1 MTIAIFDHAPKPP
14 GSLDHTTTITAVVEL
29 SKSIWL
35 VAGHV
40 PGLERRP
47 LKRTKDRAA
56 GLLGILTAWREKA
69 EQAGQTIT
77 RIVIAFEAGR
87 DGFWLARWLRRNGIE
102 AYVIH
107 PSSVPVPRGARAKT
121 DRLDTGMLLRAFS
134 AWLRGEPDTCR
145 MVAIPSPEEEDL
157 RRPSRERAELV
168 TERTRLVN
176 RIRALLTLH
185 GLGDVNPG
193 TPATRRKLT
202 QLRTAEGD
210 PLPRNACAEL
220 ERLFDRLELVKKH
233 IKTIEADYPRQH
245 TGDIGIVGERD
256 LADQARRLFQQL
268 VTITGIGGTTAATLV
283 AEVFVRTFADRRAL
297 ARFVGLTG
305 TPDESGSRRRDRGLM
320 KAGSARVR
328 HVMIQLAWRMLYHQ
342 PNAAL
347 VHWYRDR
354 VAKANSGGRKTFIV
368 ALARKLLIALWR
380 FVQTGEVPA
389 GMQLAVA

>member
-1 MTIAIFDHAPKPP
+1 MRRQSRR
-14 GSLDHTTTITAVVEL
+14 SLNFQKGLGL
-29 SKSIWL
+29 SL
-35 VAGHV
+35 GHV

-47 LKRTKDRAA
+47 LKRTEDRAA
-56 GLLGILTAWREKA
+56 GLLGILTTWRGKA
-69 EQAGQTIT
+69 EQAGRTIA

-87 DGFWLARWLRRNGIE
+87 DGFWLARWLRCNGIE

-134 AWLRGEPDTCR
+134 AWLRGEPDACR
-145 MVAIPSPEEEDL
+145 MVVIPSLEQEDL

-168 TERTRLVN
+168 TERTRFGN

-185 GLGDVNPG
+185 GLSEVNPN
-193 TPATRRKLT
+193 TPATRRKLA
-202 QLRTAEGD
+202 QLRTAEGEL
-210 PLPRNACAEL
+210 LPRNARAEL
-220 ERLFDRLELVKKH
+220 ERLFDRLDLVKKQ
-233 IKTIEADYPRQH
+233 IKEIEADYARYP
-245 TGDIGIVGERD
+245 TGSIAVVGD
-256 LADQARRLFQQL
+256 LAAQAQRLFQQL
-268 VTITGIGGTTAATLV
+268 VTITGVGGTTAATLV
-283 AEVFVRTFADRRAL
+283 AEVFVRSFADRRAL

-305 TPDESGSRRRDRGLM
+305 TPDESGSRQRDRGLM

-328 HVMIQLAWRMLYHQ
+328 HIMIQLAWRMLYHQ

-380 FVQTGEVPA
+380 FVQTEEIPA